1 MFLLL
6 LLKNKYFILLET
18 LSIYYIIMAKFVEMD
33 ERVKFKDQIEEKID
47 GSVIL
52 INKFNV
58 AQGKVEQDWRD
69 DATNF
74 KQQPGF
80 ISTQLHK
87 GIGKSSVFINYAVWE
102 SIEHYK
108 KAINK
113 ILFSSKS
120 RSPLLKY
127 DDESLVISPHLFKKV
142 AIPGICVD

>member
-1 MFLLL
+1 
-6 LLKNKYFILLET
+6 
-18 LSIYYIIMAKFVEMD
+18 MAKFVEMD
-33 ERVKFKDQIEEKID
+33 DRVKFKDQIEEKML

-58 AQGKVEQDWRD
+58 KPNKVEQFLRDWTE

-113 ILFSSKS
+113 LLFSSQS
-120 RSPLLKY
+120 QSPLLKY
-127 DDESLVISPHLFKKV
+127 GDKSLVISPHLFTKIAV
-142 AIPGICVD
+142 PGICVD

>member
-1 MFLLL
+1 
-6 LLKNKYFILLET
+6 
-18 LSIYYIIMAKFVEMD
+18 MAKFVELD
-33 ERVKFKDQIEEKID
+33 ERVKFKDQIEEKIM

-58 AQGKVEQDWRD
+58 IPNKVEHFLKDWAE

-80 ISTQLHK
+80 ISIQLHR

-108 KAINK
+108 NAVNK
-113 ILFSSKS
+113 ILFSSQS
-120 RSPLLKY
+120 QSPLLKY
-127 DDESLVISPHLFKKV
+127 GDKSLAISPHLFTKV
-142 AIPGICVD
+142 AVPGICVD

>member
-1 MFLLL
+1 
-6 LLKNKYFILLET
+6 
-18 LSIYYIIMAKFVEMD
+18 MAKFVEMD
-33 ERVKFKDQIEEKID
+33 DKVKFKDQIEEKIM

-58 AQGKVEQDWRD
+58 GQGKVEQFLKDWGE

-80 ISTQLHK
+80 ISAQLHK
-87 GIGKSSVFINYAVWE
+87 GIGKSSVFINYTVWE
-102 SIEHYK
+102 SMEHYK

-113 ILFSSKS
+113 MLFRSKS

-127 DDESLVISPHLFKKV
+127 DDESLVLSPHLFKKI
-142 AIPGICVD
+142 AIPGICVE

>member
-1 MFLLL
+1 
-6 LLKNKYFILLET
+6 
-18 LSIYYIIMAKFVEMD
+18 MAKFVEMD
-33 ERVKFKDQIEEKID
+33 DRVKFKDQIEEKVM

-58 AQGKVEQDWRD
+58 AQGKVEQFLKDWGE

-102 SIEHYK
+102 SMEHYK

-113 ILFSSKS
+113 ILFRSKS

-127 DDESLVISPHLFKKV
+127 DDESLVLSPHLFKKIAV
-142 AIPGICVD
+142 PGICVD

>member
-1 MFLLL
+1 
-6 LLKNKYFILLET
+6 
-18 LSIYYIIMAKFVEMD
+18 MAKFVEMD
-33 ERVKFKDQIEEKID
+33 DRVKFKDQIEEKIM

-58 AQGKVEQDWRD
+58 AQGKVEQFLKDWGD

-80 ISTQLHK
+80 ISTQLLK

-102 SIEHYK
+102 SMEHYK

-113 ILFSSKS
+113 ILFRSKS
-120 RSPLLKY
+120 QSPLLKY

-142 AIPGICVD
+142 AVPGICVD

>member
-1 MFLLL
+1 
-6 LLKNKYFILLET
+6 
-18 LSIYYIIMAKFVEMD
+18 MAKFVEMD
-33 ERVKFKDQIEEKID
+33 DRVKFKDQIEEKIM

-58 AQGKVEQDWRD
+58 AQGKVEQFLKDWGE

-87 GIGKSSVFINYAVWE
+87 GIGKSSVFINYSVWE
-102 SIEHYK
+102 SMEHYK

-113 ILFSSKS
+113 ILFRSKS
-120 RSPLLKY
+120 QSPLLKY
-127 DDESLVISPHLFKKV
+127 DDESLVLSPHLFKKV
-142 AIPGICVD
+142 AVPGICVD